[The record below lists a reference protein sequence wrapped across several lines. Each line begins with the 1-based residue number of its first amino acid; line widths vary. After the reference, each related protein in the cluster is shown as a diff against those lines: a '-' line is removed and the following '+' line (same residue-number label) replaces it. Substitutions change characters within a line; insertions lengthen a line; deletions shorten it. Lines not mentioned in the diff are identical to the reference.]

1 MAGSNGGTNFD
12 MNFGTFAEAHVAH
25 LSVDDIIRAA
35 KVAGVRLT
43 DSDVV
48 AIACA
53 QGTGGRWGTCL
64 STPDFA
70 SSCHVRE
77 RT

>member
-1 MAGSNGGTNFD
+1 MAGSNGG
-12 MNFGTFAEAHVAH
+12 AHVGTSMGPITEARVAC

-35 KVAGVRLT
+35 KAAGVWLT

-53 QGTGGRWGTCL
+53 QVPGVSWGSCL
-64 STPDFA
+64 STPTCA
-70 SSCHVRE
+70 SSKDSQ
-77 RT
+77 

>member
-1 MAGSNGGTNFD
+1 MAGSNGGAS
-12 MNFGTFAEAHVAH
+12 FGTFAGMHVAS

-35 KVAGVRLT
+35 KSAGVRLT

-53 QGTGGRWGTCL
+53 QGTGSWGMGFGGVRL
-64 STPDFA
+64 GDA
-70 SSCHVRE
+70 SRPVR
-77 RT
+77 

>member
-1 MAGSNGGTNFD
+1 MERGNVGAT
-12 MNFGTFAEAHVAH
+12 FGTYAEAHVAS

-35 KVAGVRLT
+35 KAAGVRLT

-53 QGTGGRWGTCL
+53 QVPGGLGARLPMCVPAKG
-64 STPDFA
+64 P
-70 SSCHVRE
+70 RQ
-77 RT
+77 

>member
-1 MAGSNGGTNFD
+1 MAGSNARAS
-12 MNFGTFAEAHVAH
+12 FGTFAETYVAS

-35 KVAGVRLT
+35 KAAGVRLT

-53 QGTGGRWGTCL
+53 QAPGSWGMGFGGV
-64 STPDFA
+64 PQEA
-70 SSCHVRE
+70 EENVR
-77 RT
+77 RVS

>member
-1 MAGSNGGTNFD
+1 MAGSNGGAS
-12 MNFGTFAEAHVAH
+12 FGTFAEAHVAH

-53 QGTGGRWGTCL
+53 QGTGGRWGTYL
-64 STPDFA
+64 STHDFA
-70 SSCHVRE
+70 SASHVRE